1 MKNNTFGFATPL
13 ICLLFL
19 LPVTLAQA
27 DVGGPYGE
35 YYMAYSGPET
45 LTLMVTPDG
54 SGLSFDEAFL
64 PWGDTEDATI
74 TLELKNANWEPV
86 ANFPREDLW
95 LESHF
100 DGLIP
105 CVGGTIADSNTD
117 AFGITWWQ
125 DPVFG
130 GGSSE
135 PLTVVLVN
143 GSPIEL
149 TSGVN
154 LRFNSPDI
162 NGDLVVNLV
171 DVALFASDFFGA
183 YHFRADLYRDGVINL
198 QDLATF
204 AQAFGTSCP

>member
-1 MKNNTFGFATPL
+1 MKNSNFLFLTALF
-13 ICLLFL
+13 CLLFI
-19 LPVTLAQA
+19 LPFTTAVA

-45 LTLMVTPDG
+45 LTLMVAPDG
-54 SGLSFDEAFL
+54 SGRSFDEAFL
-64 PWGDTEDATI
+64 PWGNTEDATI

-95 LESHF
+95 LEAQNG
-100 DGLIP
+100 GLIP
-105 CVGGTIADSNTD
+105 CVGGTIADANTD

-125 DPVFG
+125 NPVLG

-135 PLTVVLVN
+135 PLTIVLVN
-143 GSPIEL
+143 GAPIEL
-149 TSGVN
+149 TTGVN

-162 NGDLVVNLV
+162 NGDLVVNLI
-171 DVALFASDFFGA
+171 DVALFSQDFFGA
-183 YHFRADLYRDGVINL
+183 YDFRADFHRDGIINL

-204 AQAFGTSCP
+204 AQAYGGTCP